1 MLQVNIKTNLVCE
14 FIKTAYL
21 NFPTS
26 YPACQIRKDT
36 LDQKKGSP
44 LGCLKASEN
53 SLLTLRKIS
62 FVHLLFSVCTH

>member
-36 LDQKKGSP
+36 LDQKKKEV
-44 LGCLKASEN
+44 L
-53 SLLTLRKIS
+53 
-62 FVHLLFSVCTH
+62 

>member
-36 LDQKKGSP
+36 LDQKKRKSFRMPESIGE
-44 LGCLKASEN
+44 LLVN
-53 SLLTLRKIS
+53 S
-62 FVHLLFSVCTH
+62 